1 MYLSLHWR
9 ILSFELRGSH
19 DATTRTNTR
28 YFGWW
33 ELISSIISSCMRAE
47 YFCCSVK
54 GCVSKDTYR
63 CNRSKT
69 SGSHRNKFLVRIPK
83 QRCDRSPPSLL
94 GYSAQSPELLRR
106 GSFHTAFGL
115 IRSSA
120 SRRDSATRCRRI
132 YLHLRRTPTR

>member
-1 MYLSLHWR
+1 SLVRTPWQPRRDDSDEHQILRMVGTDLVNHFVLHACR
-9 ILSFELRGSH
+9 IFLL
-19 DATTRTNTR
+19 
-28 YFGWW
+28 
-33 ELISSIISSCMRAE
+33 
-47 YFCCSVK
+47 FC
-54 GCVSKDTYR
+54 TYR

-120 SRRDSATRCRRI
+120 SRRDSATRCRCI

>member
-47 YFCCSVK
+47 YFCCSVRIDVT
-54 GCVSKDTYR
+54 GR
-63 CNRSKT
+63 R
-69 SGSHRNKFLVRIPK
+69 LPVRIEINFWFGSQNSDAIVRRRPCLDIA
-83 QRCDRSPPSLL
+83 RNLRSFYEEFVP
-94 GYSAQSPELLRR
+94 YR
-106 GSFHTAFGL
+106 
-115 IRSSA
+115 
-120 SRRDSATRCRRI
+120 
-132 YLHLRRTPTR
+132 